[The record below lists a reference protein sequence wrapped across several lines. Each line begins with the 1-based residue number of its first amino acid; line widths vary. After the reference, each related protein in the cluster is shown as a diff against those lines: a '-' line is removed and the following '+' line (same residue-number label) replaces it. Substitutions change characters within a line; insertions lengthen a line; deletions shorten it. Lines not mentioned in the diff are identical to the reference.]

1 MDNEE
6 LRREILALAA
16 KLSEDDRREVAR
28 QLLSNDGSEQP
39 KKRLKWSDLA
49 GRASYPMCGE
59 DAQQWVSR
67 SRRESDEHRERGLRR
82 PPS

>member
-1 MDNEE
+1 MDNPE

-16 KLSEDDRREVAR
+16 KLSEEDRHEVAR
-28 QLLSNDGSEQP
+28 QLLSCDGAEQP
-39 KKRLKWSDLA
+39 KKRRKWSDLA
-49 GRASYPMCGE
+49 GRAPYPMCGE

-67 SRRESDEHRERGLRR
+67 TRRESDDHRERQFRR